1 MPYNIQTNYAY
12 HIIRGHA
19 EGFKPLTEEQFRAI
33 ADKMIEE
40 TREAD
45 TKLTS

>member
-12 HIIRGHA
+12 HIIRAHA
-19 EGFKPLTEEQFRAI
+19 EGFTPLTEEQFRAI
-33 ADKMIEE
+33 AQKALDEQ
-40 TREAD
+40 READ